1 MSIGTFN
8 SAYFLAKES
17 KIMPLVLLLI
27 IIFMIPEE
35 TLEYMLGAVL
45 GCGYGLL
52 MIIAFVAILYGIYKF
67 FSDLWNGR

>member
-1 MSIGTFN
+1 
-8 SAYFLAKES
+8 
-17 KIMPLVLLLI
+17 MPLVLLLI

-45 GCGYGLL
+45 GCGYGIL

>member
-45 GCGYGLL
+45 GCGYGIL